1 MQMFRPDRFVHLLL
15 GCLLS
20 IVALAA
26 AGADSIPATG
36 AAAPPPTVL
45 ITGAS
50 RGIGFEFAKQF
61 AERGWHVIA
70 TARDPAGAP
79 ELRALAEQHSNVQAE
94 TLDVTNAQQITALAQ
109 RYAGQ
114 PVDVLLLNAALGPSM
129 PSAVAPLAKQNFDD
143 AALYFE
149 TNAIGPMRVAQAF
162 MDNVRLSK
170 LKQVI
175 VISSDSGSFVAG
187 SQLPILYHYKASK
200 AALNMYFHTLAFE
213 ARKRD
218 VTVVMLHPGAVATSE
233 QTARLPGAMPTPDSV
248 RQMLAVIDALSP
260 ADNGRFMDYRG
271 EPMPW

>member
-1 MQMFRPDRFVHLLL
+1 MRIFHSVWLGNALLC
-15 GCLLS
+15 CLF
-20 IVALAA
+20 A
-26 AGADSIPATG
+26 AGSVVTANADSATAG
-36 AAAPPPTVL
+36 SATPPPTVL

-50 RGIGFEFAKQF
+50 RGIGFEFAKQL
-61 AERGWHVIA
+61 AERGWRVIA
-70 TARDPAGAP
+70 TARNPAGAP
-79 ELRALAEQHSNVQAE
+79 QVLALAEQHSNVQTE
-94 TLDVTNAQQITALAQ
+94 MLDVTNAEQITALAQ
-109 RYAGQ
+109 RYADQ

-129 PSAVAPLAKQNFDD
+129 PSAVAPLAKQNFAA

-162 MDNVRLSK
+162 MDNVRLSPR
-170 LKQVI
+170 KQVI